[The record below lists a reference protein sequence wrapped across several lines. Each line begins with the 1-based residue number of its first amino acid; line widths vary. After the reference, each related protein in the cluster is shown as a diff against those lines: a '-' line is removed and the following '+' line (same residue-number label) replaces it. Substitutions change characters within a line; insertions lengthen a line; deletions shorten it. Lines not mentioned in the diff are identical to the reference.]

1 MPPLGRSVAQMTI
14 DAAAPGASPS
24 PLPSREL
31 LSSVLQG
38 GGLWLTLTFMAF
50 LLLIFTPLSR
60 LLCTFWRRSLAFA
73 TELRC
78 ATYNVPAVVGK
89 LPLLFQMLDLYR
101 VQVVALQEVS
111 IYLPTRQRFR
121 NVCRQHGFNVVFG
134 GLDEAGVTKVALLSS
149 LPITEFVC
157 DSACP
162 DRIACGVAE
171 LRFGAGSETTYSK
184 LLVSSVYAHACDEVA
199 REIFLKE
206 CLQSFSLLSTR
217 WVALGDFNLEVE
229 DPSLAPT
236 LASGAV
242 HCLDHVFLS
251 SLRPRVV
258 MATDALTSGLLILLL
273 LLYRGSSLLTW
284 TSVFR
289 TTTWWLMALKLATSV
304 FPGHLVFA
312 GKNPESFPSQTGLR
326 EKDGFLDPGFF

>member
-1 MPPLGRSVAQMTI
+1 M
-14 DAAAPGASPS
+14 
-24 PLPSREL
+24 
-31 LSSVLQG
+31 
-38 GGLWLTLTFMAF
+38 
-50 LLLIFTPLSR
+50 
-60 LLCTFWRRSLAFA
+60 
-73 TELRC
+73 
-78 ATYNVPAVVGK
+78 
-89 LPLLFQMLDLYR
+89 
-101 VQVVALQEVS
+101 ALQEVS
-111 IYLPTRQRFR
+111 INLPTRQRFR

-162 DRIACGVAE
+162 DRIACGVVE
-171 LRFGAGSETTYSK
+171 LRFGAGSETTFSK

-242 HCLDHVFLS
+242 HCLDQYFPELPEATRRDGHRRIDFGLVHPAFVAVQRVQPVDVTLYLLARIPKAFL
-251 SLRPRVV
+251 R
-258 MATDALTSGLLILLL
+258 
-273 LLYRGSSLLTW
+273 
-284 TSVFR
+284 
-289 TTTWWLMALKLATSV
+289 KLGYV
-304 FPGHLVFA
+304 
-312 GKNPESFPSQTGLR
+312 KR
-326 EKDGFLDPGFF
+326 MGFLTRFF